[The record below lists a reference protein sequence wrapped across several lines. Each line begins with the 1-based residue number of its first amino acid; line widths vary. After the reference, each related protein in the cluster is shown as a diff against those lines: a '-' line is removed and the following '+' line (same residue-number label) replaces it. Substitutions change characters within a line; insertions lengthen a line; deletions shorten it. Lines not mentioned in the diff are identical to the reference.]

1 MRDLARLDLNLLR
14 TLAVL
19 LDELNVTQAARC
31 LHLSQPAVSA
41 HLNKLRDYFEDPLL
55 LPGPRGMTP
64 TQRALALH
72 APLQQ
77 VLTQLA
83 QVVAPEGEF
92 QPAQSQH
99 IWRLMASDYAE
110 AILVTP
116 LISRLRTMAPQTR
129 LSVSPLTGDQ
139 LGVALDQGIS
149 GQAPLDLAFHL
160 PEAVP
165 DHLRQQP
172 LVTERY
178 VLVAR
183 RDHALLQASTL
194 TLEAFCRLSFVV
206 VAPNDGS
213 FSSVVDQ
220 VLAAQGYQRQV
231 VLSVPHFLLV
241 PSVLHATDLVA
252 LLPERL
258 VPPDRD
264 LLVRTAPLSL
274 PSFTLAMVWHERLHR
289 HPAHRWLREQI
300 RALVNIEPDARFE
313 SV

>member
-19 LDELNVTQAARC
+19 LDELNVTQAARR

-41 HLNKLRDYFEDPLL
+41 HLNKLREYFEDPLL
-55 LPGPRGMTP
+55 LPGPRGVTP
-64 TQRALALH
+64 TQRAVELH

-83 QVVAPEGEF
+83 QVVAPEAAF
-92 QPAQSQH
+92 QPRHSQH
-99 IWRLMASDYAE
+99 VWRLMASDYAE
-110 AILVTP
+110 SILVTP
-116 LISRLRTMAPQTR
+116 LISRLQTMAPLTR
-129 LSVSPLTGDQ
+129 LSVSPLISAQ
-139 LGVALDQGIS
+139 LGVALDQGIA

-160 PEAVP
+160 PEDVP

-172 LVTERY
+172 LITERY

-183 RDHALLQASTL
+183 RDHPSLQGPTL

-206 VAPNDGS
+206 VSPNDGR

-241 PSVLHATDLVA
+241 PSVLNATDLVA

-258 VPPDRD
+258 VPSDGA
-264 LLVRTAPLSL
+264 LLVRPAPVSL

-300 RALVNIEPDARFE
+300 RALVNVE
-313 SV
+313 SDKRVE